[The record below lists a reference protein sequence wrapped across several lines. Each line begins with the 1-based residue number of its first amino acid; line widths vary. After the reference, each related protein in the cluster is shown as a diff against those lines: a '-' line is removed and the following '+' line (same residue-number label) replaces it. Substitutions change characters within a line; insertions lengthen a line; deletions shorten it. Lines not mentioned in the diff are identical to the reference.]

1 MQRIFIWL
9 IIFIPIST
17 LSSQDRISPFVPLSK
32 NITINRYGSNSQVSN
47 QIQELNVNGNNT
59 RDIIGST
66 VVVANVVD
74 KYDGTVD
81 IILDI
86 NIQSSDTSYVDAV
99 SYSFP
104 DNIVINSGSDINEA
118 MPDSTSSALDAA
130 IILDYVVG
138 LVGDLPHTPGSSD
151 SDAMFAIEG
160 GTTEP
165 GLTFE
170 VPIKLTDGSNVR
182 SFELEF
188 DYDTEA
194 LSVDR
199 VVWDTE
205 VLSGLQIVDNQQEG
219 VVKVSAAGMGSLP
232 SGSLTLGYIKFSM
245 NEFFNGYETNV
256 TISRARANE
265 SDAIFDASV
274 GVYTN
279 SMLVI
284 SDWGDGGIPMEFA
297 LKQNYPNPFNP
308 STLIRYQLPEET
320 NVTVSIYDLMGRKV
334 RTLVYGEH
342 QLAGYRQVMW
352 NATNDLGQSVSAGMY
367 IYMIQA
373 GEFRQTKKMV
383 LLK

>member
-1 MQRIFIWL
+1 MVLGIGDVSMNGSVSAFDASL
-9 IIFIPIST
+9 ILQHLVGLDT
-17 LSSQDRISPFVPLSK
+17 LDTDQEAVGDV
-32 NITINRYGSNSQVSN
+32 TDDNS
-47 QIQELNVNGNNT
+47 L
-59 RDIIGST
+59 
-66 VVVANVVD
+66 
-74 KYDGTVD
+74 
-81 IILDI
+81 
-86 NIQSSDTSYVDAV
+86 
-99 SYSFP
+99 
-104 DNIVINSGSDINEA
+104 
-118 MPDSTSSALDAA
+118 SALDAA
-130 IILDYVVG
+130 IILQHVVG

-151 SDAMFAIEG
+151 SDAMFVIEG

-334 RTLVYGEH
+334 RTLVYGER